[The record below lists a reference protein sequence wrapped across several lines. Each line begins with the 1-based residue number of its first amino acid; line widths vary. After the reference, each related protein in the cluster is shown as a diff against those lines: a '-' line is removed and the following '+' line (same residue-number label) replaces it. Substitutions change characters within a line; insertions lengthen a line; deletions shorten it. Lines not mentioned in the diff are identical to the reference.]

1 MSPLGDPRGALSGL
15 TRLEGW
21 VLGVSAAFLLF
32 LLVAMLTGF
41 VILGTTITAWRSGAD
56 RRIR

>member
-15 TRLEGW
+15 TRSEEL

-32 LLVAMLTGF
+32 LLVAMLTGA
-41 VILGTTITAWRSGAD
+41 LGPTYFLFLVGLAGM
-56 RRIR
+56 